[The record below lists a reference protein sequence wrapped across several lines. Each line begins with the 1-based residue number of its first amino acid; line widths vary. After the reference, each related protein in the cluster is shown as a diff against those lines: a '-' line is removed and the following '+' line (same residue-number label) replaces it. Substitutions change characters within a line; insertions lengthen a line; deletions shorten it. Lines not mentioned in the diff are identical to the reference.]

1 MLILLLFSR
10 VLIYHMSFLLQSV
23 SIPMW
28 FLIMM
33 NIIVILLLVKLFMLV
48 YRFNRGDIT
57 KEEHSDMVVWTV
69 KNRKSTAS
77 PKKSSTKLDVDK
89 ERAKKDELVKVLKV
103 LLKEGEKGVL
113 MQTIADRMG
122 TSISN
127 AQHAM
132 NKLVDKKM
140 VDEVI
145 GVSGTKFYL
154 TQLGKDYCR
163 SKAR

>member
-1 MLILLLFSR
+1 
-10 VLIYHMSFLLQSV
+10 
-23 SIPMW
+23 MW

-33 NIIVILLLVKLFMLV
+33 NIIVIALLVKLLLLV
-48 YRFNRGDIT
+48 SRFNRGEIT
-57 KEEHSDMVVWTV
+57 KEEHSDMVVWKV
-69 KNRKSTAS
+69 KNRKRTAV
-77 PKKSSTKLDVDK
+77 PKKSSAKADEEK
-89 ERAKKDELVKVLKV
+89 EREQKGELVLVLKV
-103 LLKEGEKGVL
+103 LLKEGDKGVL
-113 MQTIADRMG
+113 MQTIADRMDS
-122 TSISN
+122 SIST

-132 NKLVDKKM
+132 TRLVDKKM

>member
-1 MLILLLFSR
+1 
-10 VLIYHMSFLLQSV
+10 MSFLMQSV
-23 SIPMW
+23 SIPVW

-33 NIIVILLLVKLFMLV
+33 NIIVILLLAKLFLLV
-48 YRFNRGDIT
+48 YRYKQGDII
-57 KEEHSDMVVWTV
+57 KEEHSDMVVWKV
-69 KNRKSTAS
+69 KNRKRAAS
-77 PKKSSTKLDVDK
+77 PGKKSDASAKQI
-89 ERAKKDELVKVLKV
+89 EREKKAELVFVLKI
-103 LLKEGEKGVL
+103 LLKEGEKGVR
-113 MQTIADRMG
+113 MQTIADKMG
-122 TSISN
+122 TSITK

-140 VDEVI
+140 VDEVV

>member
-1 MLILLLFSR
+1 
-10 VLIYHMSFLLQSV
+10 MSFFLQSV

-33 NIIVILLLVKLFMLV
+33 NIIVILLLAKLFRLF
-48 YRFNRGDIT
+48 YRFNRGEIT

-69 KNRKSTAS
+69 KNRKRTAP
-77 PKKSSTKLDVDK
+77 PKKSSTKLDEVK
-89 ERAKKDELVKVLKV
+89 ERDKKSELVKVLKI
-103 LLKEGEKGVL
+103 LLQEGEKGIL

-122 TSISN
+122 SSISN

-145 GVSGTKFYL
+145 GMSGTKFYL

-163 SKAR
+163 RKAR